1 MKLLN
6 SKFSWFVFPIILV
19 LIFFWQF
26 FLKGLLPIPSDTIV
40 GLYHPY
46 RDLYARDYPRGIP
59 FKNFLITDPV
69 RQQYPWKDLSID
81 LLKKG
86 KLPLWNPYTFSGTPL
101 LANFQSA
108 VFYPLNIIFSILPFN
123 LAWSWLIVL
132 EVFLGL
138 VFMYSYLDNL
148 KLNKFASLLGSI
160 IFSFCGFSIAWLEW
174 GNILHTVIWLPLI
187 LLAIDKITENRQSK
201 NLRLFWPFIFVFSL
215 ISSFFAGHLQI
226 FFYLF
231 VLSLTYF
238 FYRWIESG
246 KDIGILIKF
255 IIYYFLFVVITS
267 IQWIPTLIFIQES
280 ARNIDQSNW
289 QKIGWFIPWQNLLQF
304 VVPDFFGNP
313 ATLNYWGVFNY
324 GEFIGYTG
332 VAPLLFAVYAL
343 FFIKNNR
350 IFLFGFIFFAS
361 LIFSFP
367 TIFAKIPYLLNLPLI
382 STSQPTRLIFIT
394 DFSLAVLSAFGL
406 DTFIKSGN
414 KNIKYPWLFL
424 ALIYLFIWLGVS
436 ILSKQ
441 GQLAGDLLVAKN
453 NLILPSFI
461 FTLLTVPLFIY
472 YSSIGKRFREIIIIF
487 IVLLTI
493 LDLFRFGWKFTPFT
507 NKEYL
512 FPQTETLKF
521 LESQKGQFRIM
532 TTDPRIFSPNFS
544 IIHKLQS
551 VDGYDPLYLK
561 GYGELIASLERGKPD
576 ISGPFGFDRII
587 TPHNIDSKLIDL
599 LGVKYIMSLS
609 DLTSNRFKKVFQ
621 EGETRVYENEKV
633 MPRAFFVDQTINS
646 NSSTNS
652 IKLLFDKDLAKMA
665 ITENFKN
672 SAWSKG
678 NATISRYEE
687 NSVSIQTENEGEGF
701 VVLTDSFYPTWHAK
715 IDGKKTVVYKT
726 DFNFRG
732 VSVPKGKHNIEFY
745 VTLF

>member
-6 SKFSWFVFPIILV
+6 SKFSRFVFLIILV

-46 RDLYARDYPRGIP
+46 RDLYAKDYPRGIP

-81 LLKKG
+81 LLKTG

-108 VFYPLNIIFSILPFN
+108 VFYPLNIIFFILPFN

-160 IFSFCGFSIAWLEW
+160 VFSFCGFNIAWLEW

-201 NLRLFWPFIFVFSL
+201 NLRLFWPFVFVFSL

-226 FFYLF
+226 FFYLL
-231 VLSLTYF
+231 VLSLIYF
-238 FYRWIESG
+238 FYRWMESG
-246 KDIGILIKF
+246 KNIGILIKF

-280 ARNIDQSNW
+280 ARNIDQSDW

-324 GEFIGYTG
+324 GEFIGYIG

-343 FFIKNNR
+343 FFRKDNR
-350 IFLFGFIFFAS
+350 IFLFGFIFFTG

-406 DTFIKSGN
+406 DAFIKSGN

-424 ALIYLFIWLGVS
+424 AFIYLFIWLGIY

-441 GQLAGDLLVAKN
+441 SQLAGNLLVAKN

-461 FTLLTVPLFIY
+461 FVLLTVPLLINY
-472 YSSIGKRFREIIIIF
+472 LRTSKRFKEVLIIF
-487 IVLLTI
+487 IVLLTVF
-493 LDLFRFGWKFTPFT
+493 DLFRFGWKFTPFT
-507 NKEYL
+507 KKEYL

-521 LESQKGQFRIM
+521 LESRKGEFRIM

-544 IIHKLQS
+544 VIHKLQS

-561 GYGELIASLERGKPD
+561 GYGELIVSLERGKPD

-587 TPHNIDSKLIDL
+587 TPHNIDSKLVDL
-599 LGVKYIMSLS
+599 LGVKYVMSLS
-609 DLTSNRFKKVFQ
+609 DLTSDGFKKVFR

-652 IKLLFDKDLAKMA
+652 IKLLFDKDLAKTA

-672 SAWSKG
+672 ATWSKG
-678 NATISRYEE
+678 KATISKYEE

-701 VVLTDSFYPTWHAK
+701 VVLTDSFYPTWHAM
-715 IDGKKTVVYKT
+715 IDGKKTMVYKT

-732 VSVPKGKHNIEFY
+732 ISVPKGKHSIEFY